1 MAKLMTSINQ
11 IEGGDV
17 LKSGDTTSVFGFEI
31 LGYDG
36 KRMEMSGTGKLILSN
51 DDTVALY
58 QDVTVESGHFSFS
71 IGKVVQSGTYFLE
84 IKLNG
89 HIFPSNNFKVKV
101 KNSLNADSVIP
112 SDNSPKLK
120 LLADELRESG
130 LIAGG
135 SGGEPVEDLVNVY
148 NLAKI

>member
-1 MAKLMTSINQ
+1 MAKFMTSINQ
-11 IEGGDV
+11 IQGGDV

-36 KRMEMSGTGKLILSN
+36 KRMELSGTGKLTLSN
-51 DDTVALY
+51 DETVALY
-58 QDVTVESGHFSFS
+58 QDITVENGVFSFS
-71 IGKVVQSGTYFLE
+71 MGNVVATGTYYLE
-84 IKLNG
+84 IKLDG

-101 KNSLNADSVIP
+101 KNSLNADSAIP
-112 SDNSPKLK
+112 SDKSPKLK

-130 LIAGG
+130 LLSTSQDSSA
-135 SGGEPVEDLVNVY
+135 DLLNAY